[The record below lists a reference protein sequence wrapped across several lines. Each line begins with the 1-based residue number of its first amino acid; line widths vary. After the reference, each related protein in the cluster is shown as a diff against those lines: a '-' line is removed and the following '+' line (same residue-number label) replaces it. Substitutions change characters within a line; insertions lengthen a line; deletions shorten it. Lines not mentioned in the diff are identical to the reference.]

1 MKRLI
6 ERYWSHFHRHTYF
19 IALAIFAI
27 ALPFS
32 KFILSVALF
41 ILFFN
46 WLFDIVLKRVFFR
59 VPIKNLFSRL
69 RSNKAGWVLLSVFI
83 ILLLGALYSE
93 DFNNTKK
100 VIRIFLPLI
109 VLPLIVSTEHQ
120 LSANKLKTLLMF
132 FVFAVL
138 LSSFVNAYAYFTDD
152 YQDIRQI
159 SIFTSHIRFALM
171 VNMAIFITGYY
182 TFTKMAK
189 TNISVIFSLLLI
201 GWFVAYHF
209 ISESVTGV
217 STLLIALGLLF
228 LFNIRKIQNN
238 YCKIGGLILII
249 VVPLAIF
256 FYLQN
261 IYNNIFVKEN
271 VDFANLEIKTKYGNK
286 YKHDTTKVA
295 TENGH
300 YIWIYYCPKELK
312 KEWNKRSEIKY
323 FDRDKRN
330 QLLRYTLI
338 RFLASKGYRKD
349 AEGIKKLTGKE
360 VAAIE
365 NGIANY
371 KYMKRFGLYKRLH
384 KIFWEI
390 EKYNRTNMAANHSVT
405 MRLEYWKTG
414 LNIVKENWL
423 FGVGIGDVEK
433 AYQKQYEKDQS
444 NLPVENRRKSHNQF
458 LYFTIALGIIGLI
471 WFLFY
476 LFYPGYFLNK
486 FNDQLYLFFFIIAFM
501 SFLTE
506 DTLRT
511 QIGVSFF
518 AFFNTLILL
527 TPKKME

>member
-1 MKRLI
+1 
-6 ERYWSHFHRHTYF
+6 
-19 IALAIFAI
+19 
-27 ALPFS
+27 
-32 KFILSVALF
+32 
-41 ILFFN
+41 
-46 WLFDIVLKRVFFR
+46 
-59 VPIKNLFSRL
+59 
-69 RSNKAGWVLLSVFI
+69 
-83 ILLLGALYSE
+83 
-93 DFNNTKK
+93 
-100 VIRIFLPLI
+100 
-109 VLPLIVSTEHQ
+109 
-120 LSANKLKTLLMF
+120 
-132 FVFAVL
+132 
-138 LSSFVNAYAYFTDD
+138 
-152 YQDIRQI
+152 
-159 SIFTSHIRFALM
+159 M

-189 TNISVIFSLLLI
+189 TNASVIFSLLLI
-201 GWFVAYHF
+201 GWFVTYHF

-228 LFNIRKIQNN
+228 LFNIRKIENT
-238 YCKIGGLILII
+238 YFKIVGLILLIA
-249 VVPLAIF
+249 VPVALF

-261 IYNNIFVKEN
+261 IYNAVFDKET
-271 VDFANLEIKTKYGNK
+271 VDFQKLELKTKYGNK
-286 YKHDTTKVA
+286 YKHDTTKTA

-312 KEWNKRSEIKY
+312 NEWNKRSEIKY
-323 FDRDKRN
+323 YDKDQRN
-330 QLLRYTLI
+330 QLVRYTLI

-349 AEGIKKLTGKE
+349 AEGVQKLTDNE
-360 VAAIE
+360 VKAIE
-365 NGIANY
+365 KGVANY

-390 EKYNRTNMAANHSVT
+390 EKYKRTDVAANHSVT

-433 AYQKQYEKDQS
+433 AYQEQYKKDQS
-444 NLPVENRRKSHNQF
+444 NLPAENRRKSHNQF

-476 LFYPGYFLNK
+476 LFYPAYYLNK
-486 FNDQLYLFFFIIAFM
+486 FDDQLYLFFFIIAFM